1 MLKITE
7 TGREL
12 RRASRGLNGEQFMEL
27 DAREA
32 KFRKVDKFAPEH
44 LYSNCKE
51 IKKS

>member
-1 MLKITE
+1 
-7 TGREL
+7 
-12 RRASRGLNGEQFMEL
+12 MEL